1 LNYFLEFSL
10 AFILTVS
17 MLFPFLTFMRKIK
30 VGQHIRPEGPNMH
43 NYKEGTPTMAGAI
56 FIPMAVIVTL
66 VFDRSYPMLILAIS
80 TMGFWAIGLADGLI
94 QTLLHR
100 AKGLTGL
107 QKLSFQIL
115 IALIAYIFIQRINP
129 HLYTFIPF
137 TGIEWN
143 LGYLYPVLSIIF
155 VAGMSNASNLTDGL
169 DGLAG
174 GTYLISSIGLLVFS
188 IIKGLPLT
196 MTLALM
202 GGVLAFLFYNVKP
215 AKIFM
220 GDIGSLAL
228 GGYVGIVGMLY
239 GYELWMILLFP
250 IFVIEALSVT
260 MQVTSFKLFKK
271 RIFKMSPIHHHF
283 ELSGYSELQVTI
295 GFWISQA
302 IFTFIMV
309 GGILWILR

>member
-1 LNYFLEFSL
+1 
-10 AFILTVS
+10 
-17 MLFPFLTFMRKIK
+17 MRKIK

-43 NYKEGTPTMAGAI
+43 NYKEGTPTMAGII
-56 FIPMAVIVTL
+56 FIPAAVVVALI
-66 VFDRSYPMLILAIS
+66 FDRSDPMLILAIS
-80 TMGFWAIGLADGLI
+80 TMGFWAVGLADGLV
-94 QTLLHR
+94 QTIFHR

-107 QKLSFQIL
+107 QKLSLQLL
-115 IALIAYIFIQRINP
+115 IALIGYIFVQRINP

-143 LGYLYPVLSIIF
+143 LGYLYPVLTIIF

-188 IIKGLPLT
+188 ILKGLPLT
-196 MTLALM
+196 MTLTLM
-202 GGVLAFLFYNVKP
+202 GAVLAFLFYNVKP

-220 GDIGSLAL
+220 GDVGSLAL
-228 GGYVGIVGMLY
+228 GGYVGMLGMLY

-250 IFVIEALSVT
+250 VFVIEALSVV
-260 MQVTSFKLFKK
+260 MQVTSFKMFKK

-283 ELSGYSELQVTI
+283 ELSGYSEQQVTNI
-295 GFWISQA
+295 FWASQA
-302 IFTFIMV
+302 IFTFVMV
-309 GGILWILR
+309 GGALWILR

>member
-1 LNYFLEFSL
+1 
-10 AFILTVS
+10 
-17 MLFPFLTFMRKIK
+17 MLFPFLIFMKKIK

-56 FIPMAVIVTL
+56 FIPMAAIVAL
-66 VFDRSYPMLILAIS
+66 VFDRSTPMLILVTA
-80 TMGFWAIGLADGLI
+80 TMGFWVVGLADGLI
-94 QTLLHR
+94 QIKLHR
-100 AKGLTGL
+100 AKGLTGI
-107 QKLSFQIL
+107 QKLSFQLL
-115 IALIAYIFIQRINP
+115 IAIIAYIFIQRVNP

-137 TGIEWN
+137 TGIKWN
-143 LGYLYPVLSIIF
+143 LGYLYPVLTIVF

-188 IIKGLPLT
+188 IIEGLPLA
-196 MTLALM
+196 MTITLI
-202 GGVLAFLFYNVKP
+202 GVVLAFLFYNIKP

-220 GDIGSLAL
+220 GDVGSLAL
-228 GGYVGIVGMLY
+228 GGYVGIIGMLY
-239 GYELWMILLFP
+239 GYELWMMLLFP
-250 IFVIEALSVT
+250 IFVIEALSVS

-302 IFTFIMV
+302 IFTFVLV

>member
-1 LNYFLEFSL
+1 
-10 AFILTVS
+10 
-17 MLFPFLTFMRKIK
+17 
-30 VGQHIRPEGPNMH
+30 
-43 NYKEGTPTMAGAI
+43 
-56 FIPMAVIVTL
+56 MAVIVAL
-66 VFDRSYPMLILAIS
+66 IFDRSASMLILAIS
-80 TMGFWAIGLADGLI
+80 TMGFWAVGLADGLI
-94 QTLLHR
+94 QTLFHR

-107 QKLSFQIL
+107 QKLSLQIL
-115 IALIAYIFIQRINP
+115 IALIGYIFVQRINP

-143 LGYLYPVLSIIF
+143 LGYLYPVLTIIF

-188 IIKGLPLT
+188 ILKGLPLT
-196 MTLALM
+196 MTLTLM
-202 GGVLAFLFYNVKP
+202 GAVLAFLFYNVKP

-220 GDIGSLAL
+220 GDVGSLAL
-228 GGYVGIVGMLY
+228 GGYVGMLGMLY

-250 IFVIEALSVT
+250 IFVIEAISVV
-260 MQVTSFKLFKK
+260 MQVTSFKMFKK

-283 ELSGYSELQVTI
+283 ELSGYSEQQVTTV
-295 GFWISQA
+295 FWISQA

-309 GGILWILR
+309 GGALWILR